1 MPIYDGRMPRPRTT
15 SRSRTPTKYAF
26 PVVKATLDE
35 VGPPPQIQALSN
47 SCTGPLLVTLAMEIA
62 VSSGLVIHDQVEE
75 GRHTGTTLNLLVPD
89 MFGRLGSEQNTAEH
103 LLLLKCT
110 RWWVAFVQKAQ
121 RKFEALARS
130 TGPLRW
136 MLRSCMAS
144 DRVNEQL
151 AGTSQISFDAA
162 WLMYV
167 QNDASAH
174 PPFDAARSLD
184 QEGIRKWRSILNK
197 EDEAQSEW
205 IRRHAGPFHPCA
217 SSYWRESRRIRK
229 PRDYSSHRARN
240 ELYYALSN
248 KDLKLWI
255 PSTSSLFDKDAW
267 AKWLERAKKGR
278 PPFYRHQPTKA

>member
-1 MPIYDGRMPRPRTT
+1 M
-15 SRSRTPTKYAF
+15 KYAF
-26 PVVKATLDE
+26 PVVRVTLDA
-35 VGPPPQIQALSN
+35 VGPPPQLEGLSEA
-47 SCTGPLLVTLAMEIA
+47 STGPLLVTLAMEIA

-75 GRHTGTTLNLLVPD
+75 GRHTGQSPSRLVPD

-110 RWWVAFVQKAQ
+110 RWWVDFVQKAEQ
-121 RKFEALARS
+121 RFRALAGS

-136 MLRSCMAS
+136 KLRSCMAS
-144 DRVNEQL
+144 DRVDEQL
-151 AGTSQISFDAA
+151 AGTSQTSFDAA
-162 WLMYV
+162 WLEYV
-167 QNDASAH
+167 QINTCAH
-174 PPFDAARSLD
+174 PAFDAARSLNLD
-184 QEGIRKWRSILNK
+184 GIRKWRSILNK

-255 PSTSSLFDKDAW
+255 PRTSSLFDEDAW